1 MNEAGFATPPWP
13 SFSLAGALDGN
24 GFIAAFVAGIAFG
37 AAVPQELDVE
47 EAVEELGDVSSMGE
61 AIAVV
66 ALTVLM
72 SVVLHGV
79 SAGPFG
85 SRYVRAEATEPEPAG
100 PDVREGPAG
109 RPPTPRGTRPGLL
122 LLRGEARSAGGFLP
136 WRPVLCVDART
147 EEWPGEQLVG
157 LPSRRVGLP

>member
-1 MNEAGFATPPWP
+1 M
-13 SFSLAGALDGN
+13 
-24 GFIAAFVAGIAFG
+24 
-37 AAVPQELDVE
+37 PQELDVE

-85 SRYVRAEATEPEPAG
+85 SRYVRAEATEPGAG
-100 PDVREGPAG
+100 GARCPEGPAG
-109 RPPTPRGTRPGLL
+109 RPPTPRGPG
-122 LLRGEARSAGGFLP
+122 RDCYSSGV
-136 WRPVLCVDART
+136 WRA
-147 EEWPGEQLVG
+147 
-157 LPSRRVGLP
+157 RRVGS